1 MQNDLVLANGKVFFK
16 GHLVEANVGI
26 AGGKISDISKLKIEG
41 KQQDCHGRII
51 LPGLIDVHVHVREPG
66 QEYKEDWLTASKAAL
81 AGGVT
86 SFFDM
91 PNNKRSIVTAELLEE
106 KRQIAQKKSLA
117 NFGLYLGASNEH
129 IQEISLA
136 KNICGVKDYL
146 GSTTG
151 SLLVDKTDDVKKVFF
166 AARQKG
172 TVVAVHAE
180 DEATIMKNAEKFK
193 GKNNPEIHSKIRPKK
208 AAIIAV
214 ENALKIR
221 AGIGNRLHVAH
232 ASVPEEIAL
241 VEKAKSRGQM
251 VSCEVAPHHLFLTEQ
266 ALKVKG
272 NFAKMNPPLRSKKDV
287 AGLWKALLEGKVD
300 CIATDHAPHTAGEKE
315 QDYWSAPSGVPGL
328 QTTLPLMLTE
338 VNANKI
344 PLERVVRLCCENPA
358 VLFRAKGKGFLLEGF
373 DADFAIIDLKKEFTI
388 KDGGQY
394 SKCGWTPF
402 DGRKAKGRAEMTV
415 VNGQIVFDGEGFG
428 EKIKGKEIVFGTTGE

>member
-1 MQNDLVLANGKVFFK
+1 MDLVLSDGKVFFK

-26 AGGKISDISKLKIEG
+26 SGGKIADISKLKIEG
-41 KQQDCHGRII
+41 RQQDCSGKII

-91 PNNKRSIVTAELLEE
+91 PNNKKSVVTKELLEE
-106 KRQIAQKKSLA
+106 KRQIAQRKSLA
-117 NFGLYLGASNEH
+117 NFGLYLGASSQH
-129 IQEISLA
+129 IQEIA
-136 KNICGVKDYL
+136 RAQNICGIKDYL

-180 DEATIMKNAEKFK
+180 DEATIRANAEKFK
-193 GKNNPEIHSKIRPKK
+193 NKNSPEIHSKIRPKK

-214 ENALKIR
+214 ENALKIQ
-221 AGIGNRLHVAH
+221 AGVGNRLHVAH
-232 ASVPEEIAL
+232 TSAPEEIAL
-241 VEKAKSRGQM
+241 VEKAKTRGQR

-266 ALKVKG
+266 ALKAKG
-272 NFAKMNPPLRSKKDV
+272 NFAKMNPPLRSKKDA

-300 CIATDHAPHTAGEKE
+300 CIATDHAPHTREEKE
-315 QDYWSAPSGVPGL
+315 QDYWNAPSGVPGL
-328 QTTLPLMLTE
+328 QTTLPLLLTE
-338 VNANKI
+338 ANKGKI
-344 PLERVVRLCCENPA
+344 GLEKIVRLCCENPA
-358 VLFRAKGKGFLLEGF
+358 VLFRAKGKGFILEGF
-373 DADFAIIDLKKEFTI
+373 DADLAIIDLKKEFTI
-388 KDGGQY
+388 KDDCQY

-402 DGRKAKGRAEMTV
+402 DGRKARGKAEMAV
-415 VNGQIVFDGEGFG
+415 VNGQIVFDGESFG
-428 EKIKGKEIVFGTTGE
+428 EKIKGNEIIFLTGE